1 MTATITDQK
10 RAAIAEKLADM
21 RAVQNL
27 IIANDQQ
34 LMNEISEQHIRE
46 RLQDMLEDDQKN
58 LGIIETTITQYGIQ
72 SKPKQQIQDMIEQTQ
87 RMMKGSDLSLYA
99 KVTQHELLKH
109 GQVMSGIVI
118 HKAAQIVGMD
128 VEQAIAP
135 LNTVNFENRA
145 HQEQLKGVM
154 EYVGTREL
162 TGQEPDQGLWGRVQD
177 ALAAMTGA
185 VGSAV
190 TQSSD
195 KTDMDITNL
204 IFMDHQKAKT
214 LINEIKNSQDSNS
227 ARALFTQLY
236 TDLIVHSKA
245 EEQVVY
251 PAVRPFYGNNDTQDL
266 YNEQAEME
274 QLLNQIK
281 AMNPTDAGFKD
292 GIRKLRDMVNHHTR
306 QEENEMFAAMRR
318 NMSEQEREQMATQFK
333 EAKKQLQTKA

>member
-1 MTATITDQK
+1 MTATLTDQK

-21 RAVQNL
+21 LAVQNL
-27 IIANDQQ
+27 LIANEQR
-34 LMNEISEQHIRE
+34 LLSEIQESHLRE

-58 LGIIETTITQYGIQ
+58 KGIIETVITQYGIQ
-72 SKPKQQIQDMIEQTQ
+72 SDPKREVQQLIDQTQ
-87 RMMKGSDLSLYA
+87 KQMQGSDISLYA

-109 GQVMSGIVI
+109 GQCMTGIVI
-118 HKAAQIVGMD
+118 HKAAQLVGAD

-162 TGQEPDQGLWGRVQD
+162 TGQEPDQSLWGRVQD
-177 ALAAMTGA
+177 ALAAMTGV

-195 KTDMDITNL
+195 KSDMDITHV

-214 LINEIKNSQDSNS
+214 LMNEIKGSNDS
-227 ARALFTQLY
+227 ARCLELFNQLY
-236 TDLIVHSKA
+236 TDLLVHAKA
-245 EEQVVY
+245 EEQAVY
-251 PAVRPFYGNNDTQDL
+251 PMVRSFYGENDTQDL

-274 QLLNQIK
+274 TLLNQIK
-281 AMNPTDAGFKD
+281 AVGPNDSRFKD
-292 GIRKLRDMVNHHTR
+292 GIRQLREMVSHHTS
-306 QEENEMFAAMRR
+306 QEENGMFPAIRR
-318 NMSEQEREQMATQFK
+318 NLSEQQREQMATQFK
-333 EAKKQLQTKA
+333 EAKKQLQPKV